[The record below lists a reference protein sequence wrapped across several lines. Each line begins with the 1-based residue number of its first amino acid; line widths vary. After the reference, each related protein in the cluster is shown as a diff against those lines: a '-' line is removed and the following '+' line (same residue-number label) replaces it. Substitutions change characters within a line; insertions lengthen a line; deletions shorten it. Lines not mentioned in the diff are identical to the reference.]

1 MATISVENPATGEK
15 IRDVAVTED
24 VAAVVAR
31 AREAQPAWEA
41 LGYEGRGRILKRAQK
56 WLVEHADEVADTIVA
71 ETGKAREDALLV
83 EVAYGANALGFWPRK
98 APKWLADE
106 RVRTGNPFV
115 LGRRMVVRY
124 RPVGVVGVIGP
135 WNYPLVNSVGDAIP
149 ALAAGN
155 AVVVK
160 PSEVTPLTSLLFER
174 GLHES
179 GLPDGVFQVAV
190 GTGELG
196 AALIDEVDM
205 VMFTG
210 STRTGRKVME
220 RAAQTLTPVSLE
232 LGGKDPMIVLADADL
247 ERAAN
252 AAVYYS
258 MQNGGQTCISLE
270 RAYVEAPVYDEFVKR
285 VTEKAA
291 KLRQGPPN
299 GAGSIDVGAVTFP
312 PQLDIVAKHVQQAR
326 DAGARVTTGGHK
338 REGLGRFYEPTILA
352 DADHSMTAMR
362 EETFGPTLPIMKV
375 ADADEAIRLAN
386 DSPYGLGASVFTR
399 DIAKG
404 EDVARRIEAGAVC
417 INDAAR
423 QLPRARAA
431 DGRLEGIRPRR
442 APRRGRAAQV
452 HPPAGDHG
460 HAHRAEAGDPF
471 LPLQRPRHRA
481 HHPRDKAV
489 LGPLNGEPSQRSPR
503 GTPSSSSQ
511 PQDRRRR
518 LWRAAARAARWRSA
532 LARARR
538 PRPAGR

>member
-1 MATISVENPATGEK
+1 MATISVENPATGATIREVPLTAPQDVQALVEK
-15 IRDVAVTED
+15 
-24 VAAVVAR
+24 AR
-31 AREAQPAWEA
+31 AAQPAWEA

-56 WLVEHADEVADTIVA
+56 WLLEHAEEVADTIVA

-174 GLHES
+174 GLHEC

-190 GTGELG
+190 GTGETG
-196 AALIDEVDM
+196 AVLIDHVDM

-232 LGGKDPMIVLADADL
+232 LGGKDPLIVLADADL

-285 VTEKAA
+285 VTAKTA
-291 KLRQGPPN
+291 KLRQGPPD
-299 GAGSIDVGAVTFP
+299 GAGSVDIGAVTFP
-312 PQLDIVAKHVQQAR
+312 PQLDIVANHVQQAR
-326 DAGARVTTGGHK
+326 DAGARITTGGHK

-375 ADADEAIRLAN
+375 ADAEEAIRLAN
-386 DSPYGLGASVFTR
+386 DSPYGLGAAVFTK
-399 DIAKG
+399 DLAKG
-404 EDVARRIEAGAVC
+404 QDVARRIEAGAVC
-417 INDAAR
+417 INDAALNYPALE
-423 QLPRARAA
+423 LPMGGWKESGLGVRH
-431 DGRLEGIRPRR
+431 G
-442 APRRGRAAQV
+442 
-452 HPPAGDHG
+452 PAGLRKYTRQQAIMVTRLAMKREIHYFPYNARITG
-460 HAHRAEAGDPF
+460 
-471 LPLQRPRHRA
+471 LIT
-481 HHPRDKAV
+481 
-489 LGPLNGEPSQRSPR
+489 R
-503 GTPSSSSQ
+503 GIK
-511 PQDRRRR
+511 
-518 LWRAAARAARWRSA
+518 LFW
-532 LARARR
+532 
-538 PRPAGR
+538 GR